1 MPKIM
6 PANKHSFAPD
16 DARENRLVLGWREWV
31 TLPDLGLPAIKAKID
46 TGAKTSALHA
56 FEVEKFRREGQ
67 DFVRFS
73 MHPLQTTRELVVECE
88 ARLIDERLV
97 SDSGGHSEMR
107 YVIETELVICQHR
120 WPVELTLT
128 NRDSMRFRMLL
139 GRRGMKNRTIVDPD
153 ASYLCGKLD
162 ENERYKL

>member
-1 MPKIM
+1 MQAYRPENHVNRIE
-6 PANKHSFAPD
+6 D
-16 DARENRLVLGWREWV
+16 DKRIVLGWREWAN
-31 TLPDLGLPAIKAKID
+31 LPELCLPAIKAKVD

-56 FEVEKFRREGQ
+56 FKVEKFKRDGL
-67 DFVRFS
+67 DFVRFG
-73 MHPLQTTRELVVECE
+73 MHPLQTTNELVVECE

-107 YVIETELVICQHR
+107 FVIETELVICQHQ

-139 GRRGMKNRTIVDPD
+139 GRRAMEHRAIVDPD
-153 ASYLCGKLD
+153 ASFLCGKLD
-162 ENERYKL
+162 ANELYKL